1 MWGPV
6 GAFLATPLLIVGIVA
21 AHHLFPADDLSLPG

>member
-6 GAFLATPLLIVGIVA
+6 GAFLAAPLSIVVMVVFN
-21 AHHLFPADDLSLPG
+21 HLFPTEDLKLPD